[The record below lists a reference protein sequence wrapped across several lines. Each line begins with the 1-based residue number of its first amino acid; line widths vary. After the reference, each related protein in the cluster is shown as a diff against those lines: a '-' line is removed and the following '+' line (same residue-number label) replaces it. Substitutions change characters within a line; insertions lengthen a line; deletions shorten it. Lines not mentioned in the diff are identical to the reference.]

1 MNRVS
6 KDQWP
11 LPGTYYCPVCK
22 GTNLTYNKYWK
33 CNDCGYFFPN
43 EPPKIRKNRHVP
55 AGVIALLIILA
66 VFFVLGLTYIMIPS
80 SVRATAKGNVST
92 FFNKFGSPASGSV
105 AITTTVST
113 PLAEAPFYVYNDGQV
128 VPLKVIHEWNES
140 GNQTIDFTLS
150 NPPAV
155 INYSFSSTNPLV
167 EDFVIYMQQGVVV
180 GSGLSESIISG
191 QTLDQSG
198 KYRLIVD
205 GAGYDWKILIGQ

>member
-1 MNRVS
+1 
-6 KDQWP
+6 
-11 LPGTYYCPVCK
+11 
-22 GTNLTYNKYWK
+22 
-33 CNDCGYFFPN
+33 
-43 EPPKIRKNRHVP
+43 
-55 AGVIALLIILA
+55 
-66 VFFVLGLTYIMIPS
+66 
-80 SVRATAKGNVST
+80 
-92 FFNKFGSPASGSV
+92 
-105 AITTTVST
+105 
-113 PLAEAPFYVYNDGQV
+113 
-128 VPLKVIHEWNES
+128 LKVIHEWNES